1 MPSRSTSAMPTCA
14 PVKPP
19 RTHRSPAAGRQLR
32 APRSLPARHPPHG
45 AWPAEMR
52 ADMVAAYLDYET
64 TGQLYAAVL
73 RGEAPRPTGERLRN
87 GRREP
92 TWAFDALK
100 THVANRHEIASR
112 ALPGKENIGEL
123 V

>member
-1 MPSRSTSAMPTCA
+1 MPQRSTTAMPA
-14 PVKPP
+14 REV
-19 RTHRSPAAGRQLR
+19 R

-64 TGQLYAAVL
+64 TGQLYAAVQ
-73 RGEAPRPTGERLRN
+73 RGEAPRPTGERQRN

-100 THVANRHEIASR
+100 THVGNRHEVASH

>member
-1 MPSRSTSAMPTCA
+1 MPARSTNAISA
-14 PVKPP
+14 
-19 RTHRSPAAGRQLR
+19 RQVR
-32 APRSLPARHPPHG
+32 GPRSLAARHPPHG

-52 ADMVAAYLDYET
+52 ADMVAAYLDFET
-64 TGQLYAAVL
+64 TGRLYAAVL

-92 TWAFDALK
+92 TWALDTLK
-100 THVANRHEIASR
+100 AHVAKRHEIASD
-112 ALPGKENIGEL
+112 ALPRKENIGDL

>member
-1 MPSRSTSAMPTCA
+1 
-14 PVKPP
+14 
-19 RTHRSPAAGRQLR
+19 
-32 APRSLPARHPPHG
+32 
-45 AWPAEMR
+45 
-52 ADMVAAYLDYET
+52 MVAAYLDYET

-73 RGEAPRPTGERLRN
+73 RGEAPRPTGVRLRN

-100 THVANRHEIASR
+100 THVANRHEIAFD
-112 ALPGKENIGEL
+112 ALPEKENIGEL

>member
-1 MPSRSTSAMPTCA
+1 ML
-14 PVKPP
+14 PP
-19 RTHRSPAAGRQLR
+19 RCATATSSRQLR
-32 APRSLPARHPPHG
+32 APRSRAARHPPHG

-52 ADMVAAYLDYET
+52 ADVAAAFLDYET

-92 TWAFDALK
+92 TWALDQLK
-100 THVANRHEIASR
+100 AHVANRHEIASD
-112 ALPGKENIGEL
+112 AFPGKENIGEL
-123 V
+123 I

>member
-1 MPSRSTSAMPTCA
+1 MPRKSTTAMPA
-14 PVKPP
+14 REV
-19 RTHRSPAAGRQLR
+19 R

-52 ADMVAAYLDYET
+52 ADMVAACLDSET

-100 THVANRHEIASR
+100 THVANRHEIASD
-112 ALPGKENIGEL
+112 ALPEKENIGEL